1 MSSRVVID
9 KKKVSILENAA
20 IQALSKLGDFV
31 LDDVV
36 EKQVI
41 PFDVGTLQ
49 NESTYVERKN
59 LNDGCIS
66 IVSSTPYA
74 RRLYFNPDY
83 NFNKAN
89 NPNAKGK
96 WFEDWQNGGK
106 HEKEVTRAYAFFIKK
121 EGGL

>member
-1 MSSRVVID
+1 MSSRVVIN
-9 KKKVSILENAA
+9 KKKVSKLENAVL
-20 IQALSKLGDFV
+20 QALSKLGDFV

-59 LNDGCIS
+59 LKKGCVS

-83 NFNKAN
+83 NFNKSN

-96 WFEDWQNGGK
+96 WFEDWQSGGK
-106 HEKEVTRAYAFFIKK
+106 HEKEVIKAYAFFIKK